1 VGRRRECLLFH
12 QAAKHLINGPTG
24 LRLEISIQSYHQGMS
39 ESVPLAYADI
49 KILEIEGP
57 TVAGHTCK
65 VVRVAAPGVDFD
77 RLFADI
83 ASRIESVPEWLP
95 AQWRS
100 HLTGLGPAADE
111 LGPLGGRRPVRGAWP
126 SIWEPSA

>member
-1 VGRRRECLLFH
+1 
-12 QAAKHLINGPTG
+12 
-24 LRLEISIQSYHQGMS
+24 MS

-77 RLFADI
+77 QLYENI
-83 ASRIESVPEWLP
+83 ASRIESVPELRWK
-95 AQWRS
+95 
-100 HLTGLGPAADE
+100 LGGDPAAPAWVQTS
-111 LGPLGGRRPVRGAWP
+111 LG
-126 SIWEPSA
+126 